1 MSPLYRVFL
10 SFCSVVTF
18 AITTEPYVLLEQG
31 SGIIG
36 LDPLASDQLSPPSID
51 SSGGAVTPSEQ
62 EIPWLDVQNMYPCM
76 FHYPYNLCHI

>member
-10 SFCSVVTF
+10 SLSFCPVVIF

-36 LDPLASDQLSPPSID
+36 LDPLASDQLSPPTID

-62 EIPWLDVQNMYPCM
+62 EIPWPDVQNIYPCM
-76 FHYPYNLCHI
+76 FHYP